1 MLDSGSCSPAE
12 KQCGTNI
19 FPPKDAHIKPLQ
31 HYFPKVVSNVWYLWY
46 LVVGWRSHLIT
57 LMVLKWVAQPRN
69 NAGSTLDSEPFN
81 IRRGPPWRRKW
92 HWVKGQKNGEG
103 YVGRQASHM
112 NECIWMYC
120 MWSINILLYYDVIIY
135 MYTDTDVY
143 MWIYIYICNFSVN
156 DRCRGVYTCIRTYVR
171 TSIHACMHAITLHL
185 HFHRHFNLH
194 STALHYIAVHCIHRL
209 SVDFGYTQFSGYPY
223 TTVGS

>member
-57 LMVLKWVAQPRN
+57 LMVLKWVVQPRN

-143 MWIYIYICNFSVN
+143 MWIYIYTYVIFQWMIDVE
-156 DRCRGVYTCIRTYVR
+156 VCIHAYVRTYVHP
-171 TSIHACMHAITLHL
+171 SMHACMP
-185 HFHRHFNLH
+185 
-194 STALHYIAVHCIHRL
+194 LHYIYIFIDILIYIPLRCITL
-209 SVDFGYTQFSGYPY
+209 QYIAYIDFLLILDIPNFLDIPTLL
-223 TTVGS
+223 